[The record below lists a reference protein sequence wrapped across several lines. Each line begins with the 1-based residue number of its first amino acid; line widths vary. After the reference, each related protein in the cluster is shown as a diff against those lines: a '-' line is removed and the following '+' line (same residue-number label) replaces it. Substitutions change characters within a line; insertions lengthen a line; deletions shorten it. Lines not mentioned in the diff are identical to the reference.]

1 MDYFTCMHGVV
12 YFVYTSDL
20 FNDQGT
26 TTEYL
31 SMLEAGCVLNFRSC
45 TKSYCICIREK
56 SYFCQWSNSKDCLPG
71 FQLARGRCKDCE
83 HGYMVAYMC

>member
-31 SMLEAGCVLNFRSC
+31 SMLEAGCVLNL
-45 TKSYCICIREK
+45 E
-56 SYFCQWSNSKDCLPG
+56 
-71 FQLARGRCKDCE
+71 A
-83 HGYMVAYMC
+83 A